1 MKKKYYLLKSKILFV
16 VIMTLTST
24 LALPIGISHATNS
37 NFTASS
43 PSFQTTSGQTLTNQT
58 MMNSSGVSHAMMKS
72 SSTISLDANDTKAAQ
87 QVSDFIHQAIA
98 DFKQQGI
105 ETKQAIS
112 DCRDKLQS
120 ANPDQISGVRNSY
133 CTTNLSTVKIKYQN
147 ERIHFADLIKKYR
160 SNVMIMINDAR
171 GLPVSKTTLD
181 DAFTQLGMMMHSSMS
196 SGMMGK
202 AATLNNTHC
211 VNPPGGPAIC

>member
-1 MKKKYYLLKSKILFV
+1 MKSKILFV
-16 VIMTLTST
+16 VIMVLAST
-24 LALPIGISHATNS
+24 LALPVGVSNATSS

-43 PSFQTTSGQTLTNQT
+43 SSFQTTSGQTLTNQT
-58 MMNSSGVSHAMMKS
+58 MMNSSDTSHDMLMKS
-72 SSTISLDANDTKAAQ
+72 SDTVALDANDTKAAQ
-87 QVSDFIHQAIA
+87 QVSDFVHQAIS

-105 ETKQAIS
+105 ETKQTIS

-120 ANPDQISGVRNSY
+120 ANPSQMPGVRNSY
-133 CTTNLSTVKIKYQN
+133 CTTNLSTIKIKYQD

-160 SNVMIMINDAR
+160 SSVMVMVNDAR
-171 GLPVSKTTLD
+171 GLSVSKTTLN

-211 VNPPGGPAIC
+211 VNTPGGSAVC